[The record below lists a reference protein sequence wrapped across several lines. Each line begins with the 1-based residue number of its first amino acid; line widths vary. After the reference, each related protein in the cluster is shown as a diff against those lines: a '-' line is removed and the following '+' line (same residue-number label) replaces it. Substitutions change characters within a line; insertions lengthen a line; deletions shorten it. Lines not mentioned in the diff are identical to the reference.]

1 MAAPIPLA
9 APETKA
15 TRVRVLG
22 SRVMAQGGDVSDSER
37 GRESNFESL
46 DRARLDI
53 WMGAIVE
60 FESMQKE
67 VKYA

>member
-1 MAAPIPLA
+1 
-9 APETKA
+9 
-15 TRVRVLG
+15 
-22 SRVMAQGGDVSDSER
+22 MAQGGDVSDSER